1 MNNLP
6 TCLRCTYELRDDETG
21 RQLCF
26 RCEDRAAQNLAAI
39 PGPRGL
45 YAQLAQHLQRGSSSG
60 GPAVSGS
67 KAAPAPL
74 RLDVLNL
81 QSAGGPVLGPLEGWV
96 RVWEEAGHADLNE
109 AGSLQQRVDHACRT
123 LRYNLRWAAE
133 AGPAVDEFVHELEV
147 VERTLRGTTGGE
159 KPPRRIV
166 VTCPCEQ
173 PLRVTLDTR
182 GLTCPRCRT
191 EYGHSEV
198 LRLPLAER
206 RAAA

>member
-1 MNNLP
+1 MNHMP
-6 TCLRCTYELRDDETG
+6 ACIRCTYELRDDETG
-21 RQLCF
+21 RQLCG
-26 RCEDRAAQNLAAI
+26 RCEDRAAQQLAAI

-45 YAQLAQHLQRGSSSG
+45 YAQLAHHLQRGGSTG

-74 RLDVLNL
+74 RIDVVSL
-81 QSAGGPVLGPLEGWV
+81 QAASGSVLAPLETWV
-96 RVWEEAGHADLNE
+96 RDWETYGHADLNE
-109 AGSLQQRVDHACRT
+109 AGTLQQRVDHACRT
-123 LRYNLRWAAE
+123 LRYNLRWCAE
-133 AGPAVDEFVHELEV
+133 AHPAADEFVRELEAIH
-147 VERTLRGTTGGE
+147 RTLTGITGGE
-159 KPPRRIV
+159 KPPRRIT

-173 PLRVTLDTR
+173 PLRITLNVQA
-182 GLTCPRCRT
+182 LTCPRCRT